1 MQFNVYLKYFQ
12 NYEFEELAVVSFTL
26 FDIGQ
31 NIDKAQEQQMDN
43 RVFRFATRGQCIKG
57 K

>member
-31 NIDKAQEQQMDN
+31 NIDKAQEQQMDH
-43 RVFRFATRGQCIKG
+43 RVFRFATR
-57 K
+57 